1 MGEGIGMVAK
11 YLFDWKVHV
20 LCLVFVVIAEIIGS
34 QAVGPYPVLGANI
47 GFTIFPML
55 FVLIFGIAL
64 GIIRIIPNKMM
75 ETAAPYIGISV
86 MWLIAKIASGIG
98 PNLPVLANAGLAF
111 FLQEFGNLGTIFL
124 SMPVA
129 ILLFRMGRESIGAG
143 FSISR
148 EGSLAVVSSIYGLDS
163 PQGRGIMGAYI
174 TGTVLG
180 TLFFGILASVVIALD
195 VFSLEALALASGS
208 GSASMMVAALAP
220 MLDHW
225 PERAEE
231 IGALASTSNLLTSA
245 TGLYFNMLL
254 AIPIANWLY
263 KVLKGDQLHMKAAAK
278 KAEKLGIPLENVQA
292 AFEEK
297 KAEQQAQKAEAEQPS
312 EALQTSTDKWISRL
326 RVILFSGVFAL
337 IANYINTLGAFRGI
351 WHLIQTGTYLNP
363 DAVITPLDGVTA
375 LLLMGIPIVL
385 GCALDDIISPHLKKI
400 KLPTILYISAFGI
413 IMGIPGVPLSDVFVA
428 EAAKVGLLPLATPVL
443 AYAGISIGKDLKAF
457 KEQGMAIVCV
467 SLLAFAGTYLG
478 SAVIA
483 EVVLRSTGVV

>member
-1 MGEGIGMVAK
+1 MILK
-11 YLFDWKVHV
+11 YLFDWKVHA
-20 LCLVFVVIAEIIGS
+20 LCLVFVIAAEIIGA
-34 QAVGPYPVLGANI
+34 QAVGPYPIFGANI

-64 GIIRIIPNKMM
+64 GIMKRIPLGMM

-98 PNLPVLANAGLAF
+98 PNLPVLRDAGAAF
-111 FLQEFGNLGTIFL
+111 FLQELGNLGTIFL

-129 ILLFRMGRESIGAG
+129 ILLFRMGREAIGAG

-180 TLFFGILASVVIALD
+180 TLFFGILASIVIAID
-195 VFSLEALALASGS
+195 AFSLEALALASGS

-220 MLDHW
+220 MVDHW
-225 PERAEE
+225 PERADE
-231 IGALASTSNLLTSA
+231 IMALASTSNLLTSA

-263 KVLKGDQLHMKAAAK
+263 KVLKGDELYQRAVVK
-278 KAEKLGIPLENVQA
+278 KAEKLGIPLETVQTA
-292 AFEEK
+292 MNEK
-297 KAEQQAQKAEAEQPS
+297 KAEEKEVQEAESSKAASAPES
-312 EALQTSTDKWISRL
+312 YADRWISRL

-337 IANYINTLGAFRGI
+337 IANYINTIGAFRGI
-351 WHLIQTGTYLNP
+351 RHLIQTGEYLNP
-363 DAVITPLDGVTA
+363 DAVITPLAGLPA
-375 LLLMGIPIVL
+375 LLLMGVPIIL
-385 GCALDDIISPHLKKI
+385 GCLLDDLISPKLKKV
-400 KLPTILYISAFGI
+400 KLPTILYISAIGI
-413 IMGIPGVPLSDVFVA
+413 IMGIPGVPMSGLFVA

-457 KEQGMAIVCV
+457 KEQGVAIVCV

-483 EVVLRSTGVV
+483 EIVLRFTGVV